1 MTDFIK
7 GTRHFGIVVRNLETS
22 IAFYEDLGLK
32 ITKQMDESGE
42 HIDKMLS
49 LNDVN
54 VTTVKMSAP
63 ETDTLIEL
71 LHYKNPIPKEIERKI
86 NDLGPSHL
94 AFTVNNLSENYKK
107 LSQKGVKFFSEPQ
120 LSPDKTVLVVFCN
133 DPDGIPIE
141 LVEQLDTQ

>member
-1 MTDFIK
+1 MADFIK

-22 IAFYEDLGLK
+22 IAFYQDLGLK
-32 ITKQMDESGE
+32 ITKQMDENGE

-49 LNDVN
+49 LTDVN

-86 NDLGPSHL
+86 NDFGPSHL
-94 AFTVNNLSENYKK
+94 AFTVKNLSENYKN
-107 LSQKGVKFFSEPQ
+107 LLQKGIEFFSEPQ
-120 LSPDKTVLVVFCN
+120 LSPDKRVLVVFCN
-133 DPDGIPIE
+133 DPNGIPIE
-141 LVEQLDTQ
+141 LVEQLDSK

>member
-7 GTRHFGIVVRNLETS
+7 GTRHFGIVVRNLKTS

-49 LNDVN
+49 LTDVN

-71 LHYKNPIPKEIERKI
+71 LHYKNPIPIRQ
-86 NDLGPSHL
+86 L
-94 AFTVNNLSENYKK
+94 
-107 LSQKGVKFFSEPQ
+107 LSQTHQDHMSIT
-120 LSPDKTVLVVFCN
+120 L
-133 DPDGIPIE
+133 IR
-141 LVEQLDTQ
+141 

>member
-1 MTDFIK
+1 MDDFIK
-7 GTRHFGIVVRNLETS
+7 GTRHFGIVVHDIVNS

-32 ITKQMDESGE
+32 VIKQMDESGE

-49 LNDVN
+49 LNNVN

-71 LHYKNPIPKEIERKI
+71 LHYKTPIPKETERKI
-86 NDLGPSHL
+86 NDFGPSHL
-94 AFTVNNLSENYKK
+94 AFTVKNLSKNYEK
-107 LSQKGVKFFSEPQ
+107 LSKKGIKFFSAPQ

-141 LVEQLDTQ
+141 LVEQLDTK

>member
-7 GTRHFGIVVRNLETS
+7 GTRHFGIVVRNLKTS

-49 LNDVN
+49 LTDVN

-71 LHYKNPIPKEIERKI
+71 LHYKNPIPKKIERKI

-94 AFTVNNLSENYKK
+94 AFTVKNLSENYKK
-107 LSQKGVKFFSEPQ
+107 LSQKGIEFFSEPQ

-133 DPDGIPIE
+133 DPNGIPIE
-141 LVEQLDTQ
+141 LVEQLDSK

>member
-7 GTRHFGIVVRNLETS
+7 GTRHFGIVVRNLKTS

-49 LNDVN
+49 LTDVN

-86 NDLGPSHL
+86 NDFGPSHL
-94 AFTVNNLSENYKK
+94 AFTVKNLSENYKN
-107 LSQKGVKFFSEPQ
+107 LLQKGIKFFSEPH
-120 LSPDKTVLVVFCN
+120 LSPDKRVLVVFCN
-133 DPDGIPIE
+133 DPNGIPIE
-141 LVEQLDTQ
+141 LVEQLDSK

>member
-1 MTDFIK
+1 MADFIK

-22 IAFYEDLGLK
+22 IAFYQDLGLK

-49 LNDVN
+49 LTDVN

-71 LHYKNPIPKEIERKI
+71 LHYKTPLPKNIDTHYICSYQRSASFSAHLLSLHMALPRKA
-86 NDLGPSHL
+86 PRSW
-94 AFTVNNLSENYKK
+94 
-107 LSQKGVKFFSEPQ
+107 P
-120 LSPDKTVLVVFCN
+120 
-133 DPDGIPIE
+133 
-141 LVEQLDTQ
+141 

>member
-133 DPDGIPIE
+133 DPNGIPIE
-141 LVEQLDTQ
+141 LVEQLDS

>member
-7 GTRHFGIVVRNLETS
+7 GTRHFGIVVRNLKTS

-42 HIDKMLS
+42 HMDKMLS
-49 LNDVN
+49 LTDVN

-94 AFTVNNLSENYKK
+94 AFTVKNLSENYKN
-107 LSQKGVKFFSEPQ
+107 LLQKGIKFFSDPQ
-120 LSPDKTVLVVFCN
+120 LSPDKRVLVVFCN
-133 DPDGIPIE
+133 DPNGIPIE
-141 LVEQLDTQ
+141 LVEQLDSK

>member
-1 MTDFIK
+1 MAEFIK

-22 IAFYEDLGLK
+22 IAFYQDLGLK

-49 LNDVN
+49 LTDVN

-86 NDLGPSHL
+86 NDFGPSHL
-94 AFTVNNLSENYKK
+94 AFTVKNLSENYKK
-107 LSQKGVKFFSEPQ
+107 LSEKGIKFFSEPQ
-120 LSPDKTVLVVFCN
+120 LSPDNSVLVVFCN

>member
-7 GTRHFGIVVRNLETS
+7 GTRHFGIVVRNLKTS

-42 HIDKMLS
+42 QIDKMLS
-49 LNDVN
+49 LTDVN

-86 NDLGPSHL
+86 NDFGPSHL
-94 AFTVNNLSENYKK
+94 AFTVKNLSENYKK
-107 LSQKGVKFFSEPQ
+107 LSQKGIEFFSEPQ

-133 DPDGIPIE
+133 DPNGIPIE
-141 LVEQLDTQ
+141 LVEQLDSK

>member
-1 MTDFIK
+1 MVDFIK
-7 GTRHFGIVVRNLETS
+7 GTRHFGIVVRNLQNS

-32 ITKQMDESGE
+32 IIKQMDESGD
-42 HIDKMLS
+42 HLDKMLS
-49 LNDVN
+49 LTDVN

-71 LHYKNPIPKEIERKI
+71 LHYKTPVPKQIERKI
-86 NDLGPSHL
+86 NDFGPSHL
-94 AFTVNNLSENYKK
+94 AFTVKNLSENYEK
-107 LSQKGVKFFSEPQ
+107 LLQNGVIFFSPPQ

-141 LVEQLDTQ
+141 LVEELDTK

>member
-1 MTDFIK
+1 MTDFIN

-141 LVEQLDTQ
+141 LVEQLNSK

>member
-7 GTRHFGIVVRNLETS
+7 GTRHFGIVVRNLKTS

-49 LNDVN
+49 LTDVN

-63 ETDTLIEL
+63 KTDTLIEL

-94 AFTVNNLSENYKK
+94 AFTVKNLSENYKN
-107 LSQKGVKFFSEPQ
+107 LLQKGIEFFSEPQ
-120 LSPDKTVLVVFCN
+120 LSSDKRVLVVFCN
-133 DPDGIPIE
+133 DPNGIPIE
-141 LVEQLDTQ
+141 LVEQLDSK

>member
-1 MTDFIK
+1 MTDFIN

-133 DPDGIPIE
+133 DPNGIPIE
-141 LVEQLDTQ
+141 LVEQLDS

>member
-7 GTRHFGIVVRNLETS
+7 GIRHFGIVVHNLETS

-32 ITKQMDESGE
+32 INKQMDESGE

-49 LNDVN
+49 LTDVN

-86 NDLGPSHL
+86 D
-94 AFTVNNLSENYKK
+94 F
-107 LSQKGVKFFSEPQ
+107 
-120 LSPDKTVLVVFCN
+120 
-133 DPDGIPIE
+133 
-141 LVEQLDTQ
+141 

>member
-1 MTDFIK
+1 MADFIK

-32 ITKQMDESGE
+32 IIKQMNESGD

-49 LNDVN
+49 LTDVN
-54 VTTVKMSAP
+54 ITTVKMSAP

-71 LHYKNPIPKEIERKI
+71 LHYKTPLPKEIERKI
-86 NDLGPSHL
+86 NDFGPSHL
-94 AFTVNNLSENYKK
+94 AFTVNNLSKNYEK
-107 LSQKGVKFFSEPQ
+107 LLQKGVIFLSPPQ
-120 LSPDKTVLVVFCN
+120 LSPDITVLVVFCN

-141 LVEQLDTQ
+141 LVEQLDIK